1 MSTECISKKI
11 SEPAIVSDPSCSSS
25 EITICFSSSR
35 GLPTGSGSWPD
46 YDFALRAHIC
56 APLKVSGQIE
66 A

>member
-11 SEPAIVSDPSCSSS
+11 SEPAIVSDPSFSSS

-35 GLPTGSGSWPD
+35 ALPAGSESWPD
-46 YDFALRAHIC
+46 YDFVLRAHIF
-56 APLKVSGQIE
+56 APLKVSEQIE